1 MNRFVYGPV
10 LADALRNIFA
20 ANLHAFPPHSSATVP
35 FDVNV
40 PEVLAKK
47 YFTIRWY
54 DDRVTSKLFGFVDGE
69 DYYVK
74 TSSQPWLEQGAIQI
88 PTLALYS
95 LDDPILHPDNMPW
108 DVVRRSTNKAVVFAA
123 TQGGGHVGW
132 FEDGH
137 GGEPHSMGMGLGL
150 ARVG

>member
-20 ANLHAFPPHSSATVP
+20 ANLHAFPPHSNNTVP
-35 FDVNV
+35 FGVNV

-54 DDRVTSKLFGFVDGE
+54 DDRVTSKLFGFTDGE

-88 PTLALYS
+88 PTLALHS
-95 LDDPILHPDNMPW
+95 LDDPILHPDNIPW

-137 GGEPHSMGMGLGL
+137 GGEYTPTGNSLL
-150 ARVG
+150 AFVS